1 MNGMMGIVLLWM
13 ECTSE
18 QANQSHPRSLQR
30 SIIRAMVLQAG
41 YICGL
46 AWSPVHHRH
55 HHQQSFELSCHYRQ
69 RALQSEGE
77 RREKREGNR

>member
-18 QANQSHPRSLQR
+18 HVNQSHPRSIQR

-46 AWSPVHHRH
+46 AWSPVHHH
-55 HHQQSFELSCHYRQ
+55 HHQSFETIMSLSSTGT
-69 RALQSEGE
+69 QSEGDK
-77 RREKREGNR
+77 REKREGNRG